1 MDKEWR
7 RIIEADRDYDHYF
20 LLVIMRHKLERMS
33 KFFKSDKAVTLHAKY
48 RAAEMDIVL
57 DALNRLIEDDYI
69 MDYDDYKQM
78 TEAQSKDLELVF
90 DTMKENILGWWD

>member
-7 RIIEADRDYDHYF
+7 RILDEDRDWDWYF

-33 KFFKSDKAVTLHAKY
+33 KMFKSEHAVALHSED
-48 RAAEMDIVL
+48 RAAEMDIVI
-57 DALNRLIEDDYI
+57 DALNRLIEDNYI
-69 MDYDDYKQM
+69 MDYDSYEQM
-78 TEAQSKDLELVF
+78 QEAQSKDLDIAF